1 MSSHLCKR
9 YTQVSGEVLQYQSQ
23 SVCVFAQ
30 GLTNEQELIDRL
42 VGPVHDGQLIS
53 L

>member
-23 SVCVFAQ
+23 SVESVCYRSHQMINIFLSGA
-30 GLTNEQELIDRL
+30 LYWFLYI
-42 VGPVHDGQLIS
+42 
-53 L
+53 